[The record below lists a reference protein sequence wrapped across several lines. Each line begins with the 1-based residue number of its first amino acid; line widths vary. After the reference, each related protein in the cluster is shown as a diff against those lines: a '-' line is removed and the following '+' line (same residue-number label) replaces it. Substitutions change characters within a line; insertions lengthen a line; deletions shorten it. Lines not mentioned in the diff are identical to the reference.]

1 MRSLKPPMPCVANQ
15 KPPVQAPS
23 AKLTLPSPA
32 QYTNP
37 GFATASGLYFDND
50 SSQFVSPHADALD
63 PGKCQSVV
71 DDIEVGLARSVLR
84 VEGFE

>member
-1 MRSLKPPMPCVANQ
+1 MRSLKPSTPCVANQ
-15 KPPVQAPS
+15 KPPVPAPS

-50 SSQFVSPHADALD
+50 SGQFASPHPDALD
-63 PGKCQSVV
+63 PEKCQAVV
-71 DDIEVGLARSVLR
+71 DAVEAVLARQI
-84 VEGFE
+84 